1 MAYKTT
7 TFEDFVLE
15 GIKDFNVPGLSLA
28 VVKGD
33 EIYSKLNKLIEG

>member
-7 TFEDFVLE
+7 KFEEFVLQKLKE
-15 GIKDFNVPGLSLA
+15 FNVPGLSLA

-33 EIYSKLNKLIEG
+33 EIYSKV